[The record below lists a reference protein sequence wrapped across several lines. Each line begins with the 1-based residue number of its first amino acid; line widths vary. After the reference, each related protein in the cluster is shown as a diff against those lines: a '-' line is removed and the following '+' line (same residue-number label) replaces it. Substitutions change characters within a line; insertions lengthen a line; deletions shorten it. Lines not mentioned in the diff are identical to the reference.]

1 MTEFLNSRIV
11 PVGTLDDP
19 KLAVPLAEALLAGGI
34 QTFEITLRNE
44 HTLPSIAAIAAEV
57 PEMQIGVGTVLTPV
71 QLTQARDAGA
81 QFGVAPGTNP
91 RVIRAATELSLPF
104 IPGVATATDVEI
116 ALELGCKLLKFFPA
130 THLGGPAALK
140 SLAAP
145 YLHTGVRFL
154 PLGGVRLDA
163 AADWL
168 GLEAVGAI
176 GGSWLVARDLV
187 NAENWD
193 AITELARA
201 AVELEEELA

>member
-1 MTEFLNSRIV
+1 MTQFLNSRIV

-44 HTLPSIAAIAAEV
+44 HTLPAIAAIAAAV
-57 PEMQIGVGTVLTPV
+57 PEMQIGVGTPE

-91 RVIRAATELSLPF
+91 RVVRAATELSLPF
-104 IPGVATATDVEI
+104 IPGVATATDIEI
-116 ALELGCKLLKFFPA
+116 ALELGCTLLKFFPA

-154 PLGGVRLDA
+154 PLGGVRPDGA
-163 AADWL
+163 AEWL

-187 NAENWD
+187 NAEDWD
-193 AITELARA
+193 AITKLARA
-201 AVELEEELA
+201 AVKLGEEAS

>member
-19 KLAVPLAEALLAGGI
+19 ELAVPLAEALLAGGI

-44 HTLPSIAAIAAEV
+44 HTLPAIAAIASKV
-57 PEMQIGVGTVLTPV
+57 PDMQIGVGTVLTPE
-71 QLTQARDAGA
+71 QLRQARDVGA

-91 RVIRAATELSLPF
+91 RVIRAAAELNLPF
-104 IPGVATATDVEI
+104 IPGVATATDIEI
-116 ALELGCKLLKFFPA
+116 AFELGCTLLKFFPA

-154 PLGGVRLDA
+154 PLGGVRPAA

-168 GLEAVGAI
+168 GLDAVGAI
-176 GGSWLVARDLV
+176 GGSWLVARELV
-187 NAENWD
+187 NAKDWN
-193 AITELARA
+193 AITDLARA
-201 AVELEEELA
+201 AVKLEEEVA